1 MAWPPV
7 LIKSISSYGMAV
19 FRSYL
24 LLLRFFL
31 VFSAALGFG
40 GGVVLFHLRLTL
52 GVGLEVL
59 RVQARGL
66 VFVRLDAR
74 QPLHQVRADLAG
86 HLPWKA
92 VVPIDLGMP
101 LGLLDGEK
109 IRQHRDVFSRPFE

>member
-7 LIKSISSYGMAV
+7 LIKSISSYGMTA

-40 GGVVLFHLRLTL
+40 GGVVLFHLCLTL

-59 RVQARGL
+59 PRQGL
-66 VFVRLDAR
+66 GFVFAGLDAR
-74 QPLHQVRADLAG
+74 
-86 HLPWKA
+86 
-92 VVPIDLGMP
+92 
-101 LGLLDGEK
+101 
-109 IRQHRDVFSRPFE
+109 